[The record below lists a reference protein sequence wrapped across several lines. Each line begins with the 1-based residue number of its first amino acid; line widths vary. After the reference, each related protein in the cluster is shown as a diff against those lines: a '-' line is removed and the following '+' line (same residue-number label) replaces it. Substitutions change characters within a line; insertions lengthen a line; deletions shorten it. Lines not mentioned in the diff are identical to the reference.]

1 MPALPPDLGTMPVNL
16 EPRAEIAAEDRAT
29 AAEVRDGFL
38 WLTLADRRRLG
49 APLSRFA
56 GLADAAP
63 DRLARVELE
72 DDGTVAYL
80 PDVPEWVYLPALLG
94 YPPD

>member
-1 MPALPPDLGTMPVNL
+1 MPVNL
-16 EPRAEIAAEDRAT
+16 DPRAEVAAEDRAT

-38 WLTLADRRRLG
+38 WLTLADRCRLG

-56 GLADAAP
+56 GLADAAR